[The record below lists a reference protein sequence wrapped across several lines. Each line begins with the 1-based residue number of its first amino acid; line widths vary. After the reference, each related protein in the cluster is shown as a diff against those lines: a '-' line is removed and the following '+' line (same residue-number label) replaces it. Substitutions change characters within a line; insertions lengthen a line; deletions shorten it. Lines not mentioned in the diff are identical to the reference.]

1 MIRAGWIM
9 TTCLA
14 ILLAGAPMPLKP
26 APKLIWNGSASV
38 PIGLYAVH
46 PIADLHLGE
55 LVLVRPP
62 VAIARYLEERG
73 YLAMGVPILKQVLAL
88 PGQSVCRFGRAIAV
102 EGTAVGD
109 ALDRDRL
116 GRSLPVWR
124 GCRIVAEGQ
133 VFLMNRWS
141 ASSFDG
147 RYFGPLPASTV
158 IGRATP
164 LWIAKED

>member
-1 MIRAGWIM
+1 MRRQGWIM
-9 TTCLA
+9 TTCFA
-14 ILLAGAPMPLKP
+14 VVVVAATMPLKP
-26 APKLIWNGSASV
+26 APKLIWNGTASV

-46 PIADLHLGE
+46 PIADLHPGE

-62 VAIARYLEERG
+62 VAVARYLAERG
-73 YLAMGVPILKQVLAL
+73 YLPMGVPILKRVLAL
-88 PGQSVCRFGRAIAV
+88 PGDSVCRIGRTITV
-102 EGTAVGD
+102 EGRAVGD

-116 GRSLPVWR
+116 GRRLPTWR
-124 GCRIVAEGQ
+124 GCRIVSAGR
-133 VFLMNRWS
+133 VFLMNRRS

-164 LWIAKED
+164 LWIAQEE

>member
-1 MIRAGWIM
+1 M
-9 TTCLA
+9 TTCFAVLFV
-14 ILLAGAPMPLKP
+14 GVVMPLKP

-46 PIADLHLGE
+46 PIADLRLGE

-62 VAIARYLEERG
+62 DVIARYLEERG
-73 YLAMGVPILKQVLAL
+73 YLAIGVPILKRVLAL
-88 PGQSVCRFGRAIAV
+88 PGESVCRIGRTITV
-102 EGTAVGD
+102 EGIAVGD

-116 GRSLPVWR
+116 GRSLPAWR

-133 VFLMNRWS
+133 VFLMNRRS

-158 IGRATP
+158 IGRLTP
-164 LWIAKED
+164 LWIERED